1 MLPRRH
7 SSDSSVHFQGSDN
20 VLGHHRYSTERA
32 HRHFQDKREGI
43 FDFLQQDEG
52 VLHADMD
59 LEDCIKD
66 NQYHDVVGGYQ
77 RLDVFDLK
85 VDRTRRTPN
94 TFVTNREHQA
104 HDATSPNP
112 KNASMNGAGYN

>member
-1 MLPRRH
+1 MFLDTTGTLLKGLTVT
-7 SSDSSVHFQGSDN
+7 SKTSAKE
-20 VLGHHRYSTERA
+20 YSTFFNKTKESCTR
-32 HRHFQDKREGI
+32 I
-43 FDFLQQDEG
+43 W
-52 VLHADMD
+52 D